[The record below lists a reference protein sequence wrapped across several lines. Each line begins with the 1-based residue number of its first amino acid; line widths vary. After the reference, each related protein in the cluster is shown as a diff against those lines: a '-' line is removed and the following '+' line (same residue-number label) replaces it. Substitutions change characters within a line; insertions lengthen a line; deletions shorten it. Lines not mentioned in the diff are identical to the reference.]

1 MSNQSNLIVRYTAPE
16 RVNHWLVAILF
27 ILAALGGLSLFHPY
41 FYWLSNLFGSGTW
54 TRILHP
60 FIGVLMFLG
69 FLGLTMR
76 FRAYNYITDADR
88 QWMRQLG
95 DVVNNREQKLPEVGR
110 YNAGQKYLFW
120 TLVVTILLLLV
131 SGILFW
137 QPWFAPLF
145 PVWLIRVAVVVHA
158 VCAFIIIAS
167 ILVHIYAAIWT
178 KGSIRAMTRGT
189 VSPAWAKKHHA
200 AWYRQITGGTEQR

>member
-1 MSNQSNLIVRYTAPE
+1 MSNQSKSIVRYTGPE
-16 RVNHWLVAILF
+16 RANHWVVAVLF

-41 FYWLSNLFGSGTW
+41 FYWLSNLFGTGTW

-60 FIGVLMFLG
+60 FIGVLMFLS
-69 FLGLTMR
+69 FLGVMGR
-76 FRAYNYITDADR
+76 FWGHNRITDADR

-95 DVVNNREQKLPEVGR
+95 DVISKRDDRLPEVGR

-120 TLVVTILLLLV
+120 TMVVTMFLLLI

-137 QPWFAPLF
+137 QPWFAPYF
-145 PVWLIRVAVVVHA
+145 PVGLIRVAVVVHS
-158 VCAFIIIAS
+158 VSAFVLIMGII
-167 ILVHIYAAIWT
+167 VHIYAAIWT

-189 VSPAWAKKHHA
+189 VTATWAKKHHA
-200 AWYRQITGGTEQR
+200 AWYRQITGGAE